1 MDASVVNVRVQVID
15 LKSFVLDLQ
24 VPTYLPA
31 RDLTQR
37 IARDAGLEAHWGDG
51 KRRLYWLRARG
62 RLLQDDE
69 KLQDLGVINGE
80 LVYLL
85 PEPPAG
91 SGVVEQSPEYP
102 ETHDYA
108 GAGWLTLVG
117 SFFGVMLWAVLW
129 GIALT
134 SDRGLLI
141 TSLPGFAL
149 GFLCTSLSR
158 HAWGGSASRVRVAA
172 TALVLTV
179 AITFV
184 AFLSPII
191 FNDGSVPISGGLF
204 LEVYADSLVGFI
216 LGVVGVFL
224 GWLAWW
230 GAVEPLPPREVV
242 VQEQAAQVVA
252 VVPCAICGQG
262 VEPSVRAECGY
273 NCGKVFHQGCYRA
286 KVAMYRGDKSK
297 CAVCAQ
303 RVA

>member
-37 IARDAGLEAHWGDG
+37 IARDAGLEAHWADG
-51 KRRLYWLRARG
+51 KRRLYFLRARG
-62 RLLQDDE
+62 RLLRDDE

-85 PEPPAG
+85 PEPPHG
-91 SGVVEQSPEYP
+91 SGVVEQPPEYP

-108 GAGWLTLVG
+108 GAGWLTLIG
-117 SFFGVMLWAVLW
+117 SFLGVTMWAVLW

-149 GFLCTSLSR
+149 GFLCTSLAR
-158 HAWGGSASRVRVAA
+158 HAWGGTANRVRIAA

-179 AITFV
+179 SVTFV
-184 AFLSPII
+184 AFLTPII
-191 FNDGSVPISGGLF
+191 FNDGTVPISGELF
-204 LEVYADSLVGFI
+204 FQVYADSLVGFI

-242 VQEQAAQVVA
+242 VQEQAAQVAA
-252 VVPCAICGQG
+252 VVPCGICGQP
-262 VEPSVRAECGY
+262 VDPSVRTDCQHA
-273 NCGKVFHQGCYRA
+273 CGKVFHQGCYRA
-286 KVAMYRGDKSK
+286 KAAVYRGDKAK
-297 CAVCAQ
+297 CAVCGN